1 MCERKRR
8 KENRKEKEENIRGVE
23 ACYLEILEKQQC
35 VSLKELAVSGR
46 DLIEVGMSPG
56 AKLGEMLQ
64 QLLEKVIEE
73 PDRNQK
79 EELLNDVRSHL
90 QNH

>member
-1 MCERKRR
+1 
-8 KENRKEKEENIRGVE
+8 
-23 ACYLEILEKQQC
+23 C

-79 EELLNDVRSHL
+79 EALLNDVRSHL